1 LLVAVA
7 GFGESATDEGIFWE
21 TVNYAALAK
30 LPLILVCENN
40 NYSVFSPQLKR
51 AALDNI
57 SSRVASFGMASSAI
71 FGNDAMLVH
80 RTMREA
86 IARARRGEGPTF
98 IEAYTY
104 RWSGHYGPASDD
116 LVGYRAPEDLEA
128 WKKNCPLELLGE
140 GMRAN
145 GLLADAEQQTLEREY
160 RAEIAAA
167 FQHAKSSPFPGKQDW
182 KPLNWSPSTPQAD
195 RLLKEVDLAEFDA
208 RQESVQAKGY

>member
-1 LLVAVA
+1 MGGKRSDLP
-7 GFGESATDEGIFWE
+7 GSRPESI
-21 TVNYAALAK
+21 
-30 LPLILVCENN
+30 
-40 NYSVFSPQLKR
+40 
-51 AALDNI
+51 
-57 SSRVASFGMASSAI
+57 
-71 FGNDAMLVH
+71 
-80 RTMREA
+80 EA
-86 IARARRGEGPTF
+86 IPSSQSPAQTGKIMIIDDEPLNIKLAQRYLNRAG
-98 IEAYTY
+98 YTDFV
-104 RWSGHYGPASDD
+104 S
-116 LVGYRAPEDLEA
+116 VTEDLEA